1 MEFTAEVEPNEKMH
15 GLEVPPDAV
24 VALGAG
30 ARPRVRVTVNGHS
43 WTTRVAIMRGR
54 NLIGLSN
61 ANRAAAN
68 LVVGETVRVRLEV
81 DDSPIVVDEPAELRA
96 ALAADSSARAAFDA
110 LTDSQRRQHARI
122 VAEAKGADTRL
133 RRIDA
138 LLTTLRGDP
147 S

>member
-1 MEFTAEVEPNEKMH
+1 
-15 GLEVPPDAV
+15 
-24 VALGAG
+24 
-30 ARPRVRVTVNGHS
+30 
-43 WTTRVAIMRGR
+43 MRGR

-122 VAEAKGADTRL
+122 VAQAKGADTRL